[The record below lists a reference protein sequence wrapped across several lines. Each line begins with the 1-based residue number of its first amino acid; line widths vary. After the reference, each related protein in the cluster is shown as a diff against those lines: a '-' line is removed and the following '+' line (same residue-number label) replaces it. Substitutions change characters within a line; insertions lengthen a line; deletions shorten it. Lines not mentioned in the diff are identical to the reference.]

1 MKLPKY
7 QDVVRDRRGRAVSGA
22 SVRVYYANTGSTV
35 TVYADAGAAVTRA
48 QPVSTDANGRFW
60 FYAPSGVFDITV
72 SRSGIDDYT
81 LEDVTVWSSFAD
93 TLNVAAFGALPDDAL
108 DDTEAIQD
116 AINHAGAG
124 GGAVVLI
131 TLPGTYILKD
141 AENGM
146 TSTTTD
152 TACALLIGSPSD
164 TLVGRH
170 DNVTLSF
177 GPGVTLSLQ
186 KDPYTAGNSSYHGI
200 IRIQNA
206 QNIKIL
212 GSGTTVTRDTSI
224 ASWDSP
230 INEREEHVIQIFG
243 SKDVEISGLI
253 LSYADGDGIFLSEAN
268 SDTVCYRPT
277 RINIHDCEI
286 HTNSRHG
293 VTVLCADNVTLER
306 LWIYNHDWRDHDDGW
321 GGSGTGVWAGGGNG
335 DGNGA
340 PEPQSVFDLKVLNV
354 NTNLNFRGFAV
365 FPEGNNVIADSTGNK
380 QFVYAD
386 FTDCKSY
393 QDRLGFL
400 VYGLQKAYF
409 GRYGAVSFTGCVAE
423 EDSTTGFTVSGTS
436 APVRFTNCT
445 AVNSNRSSASDVRN
459 GVGFAVIVDQAF
471 RDKLNTSGYTVYE
484 DAVVGPVYFAGCT
497 AIDTLASPEMLYG
510 SAYFASVHQ
519 DSFVTSGPIEL
530 QNITIDIIGVNPVY
544 QRHWL
549 GHALTSVAY
558 FRRFNGTTVNP
569 SDSNIVPLWAGE
581 EIIIDGN
588 FFKAVGSDTSTWVRI
603 NN

>member
-1 MKLPKY
+1 M
-7 QDVVRDRRGRAVSGA
+7 SGA
-22 SVRVYYANTGSTV
+22 SVRVYYANTESTV
-35 TVYADAGAAVTRA
+35 TVYADQGAAAQRT

-60 FYAPSGVFDITV
+60 FYAPSGVFDIAV

-93 TLNVAAFGALPDDAL
+93 TLDVSAFGALPDDAL

-124 GGAVVLI
+124 GGAVVSVSI
-131 TLPGTYILKD
+131 PGTYILKD

-152 TACALLIGSPSD
+152 TTCSLLFGSPSD

-177 GPGVTLSLQ
+177 GPGITLSMQ

-206 QNIKIL
+206 KNIKIL
-212 GSGTTVTRDTSI
+212 GSNTTVTRDT
-224 ASWDSP
+224 ATGSWDSP
-230 INEREEHVIQIFG
+230 IAEREEHAIQIFG
-243 SKDVEISGLI
+243 SQDVEISGLI
-253 LSYADGDGIFLSEAN
+253 LSYAAGDGIFLSEAN

-277 RINIHDCEI
+277 RINIHDCTI

-293 VTVLCADNVTLER
+293 VTVLCGDDVTLER
-306 LWIYNHDWRDHDDGW
+306 LWIYNHDWRGHAGAW
-321 GGSGTGVWAGGGNG
+321 AGSGAGVWAGGGNG
-335 DGNGA
+335 DGGGA
-340 PEPQSVFDLKVLNV
+340 PEPQSVFDLKVINV
-354 NTNLNFRGFAV
+354 NTNLNFRGFTV
-365 FPEGNNVIADSTGNK
+365 FPEGNGAIADSTGNK
-380 QFVYAD
+380 QFVFAD
-386 FTDCKSY
+386 FIDCKSY
-393 QDRLGFL
+393 QDRKGFS

-409 GRYGAVSFTGCVAE
+409 DRYGAVSFTGCVAE
-423 EDSTTGFTVSGTS
+423 EDSVTGFSVSGTS

-445 AVNSNRSSASDVRN
+445 AVNSNRSSDADIRN
-459 GVGFAVIVDQAF
+459 GVGFAVIMDQEF
-471 RDKLNTSGYTVYE
+471 RNVLNASGYTVYE
-484 DAVVGPVYFAGCT
+484 AAIVGPVYFDGCT

-510 SAYFASVHQ
+510 AAYFASIDQ

-530 QNITIDIIGVNPVY
+530 QNITIDIASANPVY

-549 GHALTSVAY
+549 GHSLTTAAY

-569 SDSNIVPLWAGE
+569 SDSNIVPLWPGE
-581 EIIIDGN
+581 EIIINGN
-588 FFKAVGSDTSTWVRI
+588 YFKAVGSDTSTWVQI
-603 NN
+603 N